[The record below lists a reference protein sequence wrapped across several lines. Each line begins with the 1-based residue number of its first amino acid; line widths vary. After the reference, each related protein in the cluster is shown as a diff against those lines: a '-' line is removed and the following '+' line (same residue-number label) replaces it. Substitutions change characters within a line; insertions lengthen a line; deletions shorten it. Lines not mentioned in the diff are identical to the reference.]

1 MPKQALDT
9 AKKHKARKRF
19 GQNFL
24 TDQKIID
31 QIIAAIA
38 PKQDDNLLEIGPG
51 QGAMTLPLLDR
62 VEQLNVIEID
72 RDLIEILQS
81 YNKPNLVIH
90 QGDALNFDLDL
101 FNPPIRVVGNLPY
114 NISSPIL
121 FHLLAHR
128 DKIIDMTFML
138 QKEVVERM
146 SATHGSKIYGRL
158 SVMMQAFFDVELI
171 FIVPPESFDPS
182 PKVDSAIVY
191 LTPLKNCKVDN
202 IKLFEQV
209 VKAAF
214 SHRRKT
220 LRNCLKSL
228 LTQEQTSID
237 LSQRAEMLNIDAFI
251 TLTKDY
257 EKQHQN

>member
-1 MPKQALDT
+1 MSA
-9 AKKHKARKRF
+9 KHKARKRF

-31 QIIAAIA
+31 QIIATIA
-38 PKQDDNLLEIGPG
+38 PKHDDNILEIGPG
-51 QGAMTLPLLDR
+51 QGAMTLPLLER
-62 VEQLNVIEID
+62 VDKLSVIEID
-72 RDLIEILQS
+72 RDLIEILES
-81 YNKPNLVIH
+81 HNKSNLVIH
-90 QGDALNFDLDL
+90 QGDALNFDLDQ

-121 FHLLAHR
+121 FHLLENR
-128 DKIIDMTFML
+128 DKVVDMTFML

-158 SVMMQAFFDVELI
+158 SVMMQAFFEVELI
-171 FIVPPESFDPS
+171 FVVPPESFDPA

-191 LTPLKNCKVDN
+191 LTPLKVCKVDN
-202 IKLFEQV
+202 IEIFEQM

-214 SHRRKT
+214 AHRRKT

-228 LTQEQTSID
+228 LTQDQTQVD
-237 LSQRAEMLNIDAFI
+237 LSQRAEMLDIDTFI
-251 TLTKDY
+251 TLAKDY
-257 EKQHQN
+257 EKQH